1 MSATTRVFLAVDIG
15 AAPRRRVEQFLDR
28 CRATG
33 AEVNW
38 VAAQNL
44 HLTVKFLGDLP
55 DAQIAQV
62 CRAAEE
68 TACGLAP
75 WDLELVGVGAFPH
88 LGRPT
93 TLWIGCA
100 AGHSELSTLA
110 GRLDASLETLGFPRE
125 TRPFSA
131 HLTFGRI
138 KRASAGLP
146 ALKTLLQA
154 HTQEAFGPTRID
166 RLIVF
171 SSDLKPTGPIY
182 TPLAECPLGAK

>member
-1 MSATTRVFLAVDIG
+1 MPATTRVFLAVDID
-15 AAPRRRVEQFLDR
+15 AALRRRVEQFLDR

-33 AEVNW
+33 AEVNL
-38 VAAQNL
+38 VAAKNL
-44 HLTVKFLGDLP
+44 HLTVKFLGDVP
-55 DAQIAQV
+55 DAQIAEV

-68 TACGLAP
+68 TARGIAP
-75 WDLELVGVGAFPH
+75 WDLELSGVGAFPH

-100 AGHSELSTLA
+100 AGRTELTNLA
-110 GRLDASLETLGFPRE
+110 GQLDAALETLGFPPE
-125 TRPFSA
+125 SRPFSA

-154 HTQEAFGPTRID
+154 NTQEAFGSTRID

-171 SSDLKPTGPIY
+171 ASDLKPAGPVY
-182 TPLAECPLGAK
+182 TPLAECPLGAG